1 MLSPLV
7 LLKSYFT
14 FKSYLIWFLLASA
27 IFGIFIFFKPK
38 YNQTKGIKKSQ
49 HKKPTSNSN
58 SHTSW
63 KGYLLIFLILITILG
78 FIYFCFFYK
87 PKEPSSKYVGQLIGE
102 IDKAIDKYDQ
112 TINDYKALKSDWEG
126 ELKKCEKELK
136 TLYEQKEI
144 NQEQKEKIKKLL
156 EQTESKIPDIKA
168 QKQETENNI
177 NTLKEQLKEQEQEKT
192 KKDKEIAKKQEEEKL
207 ASPDDK
213 IRLKAEISKLQDE
226 RLEIVKQIRQVEI
239 KIGKLEIKQKSY
251 ESTLSNAIKLRD
263 HLQRDYDNLS
273 SFDKKLFAE
282 ITSAEERKAE
292 IQKNIDEI
300 DAKMITIGAERKQLG
315 ILRQAAEASKT
326 ALDDW
331 DKKHEFSF
339 GNLRDALF
347 QGAELYLDAC
357 GGRAALKAIGGGITK
372 KLAGTITKA
381 GLIIHET
388 HRVIKLAKDLF
399 VNEDGTPKMMSKET
413 YDSICAR
420 IERDKD
426 KLDADY
432 KDYEKK
438 KEEYK
443 NNQKSINLNNEIE
456 AEKEQLSEFKN
467 NDQRRKNRE
476 RTVIEEYQNI
486 ADELETK
493 IKLISNPKEL
503 FTEQS
508 DLEEKLEHLNV
519 EIENTK
525 EELKNKSPN
534 YNRAQQRLKE
544 KQKQK
549 QHAKFFQPITNK

>member
-1 MLSPLV
+1 MLSPLD
-7 LLKSYFT
+7 LFKSYFSFKSYFT
-14 FKSYLIWFLLASA
+14 WFLLAS
-27 IFGIFIFFKPK
+27 ILFGGFLFIKRK
-38 YNQTKGIKKSQ
+38 NY
-49 HKKPTSNSN
+49 
-58 SHTSW
+58 HTNNNTW
-63 KGYLLIFLILITILG
+63 KGYLIYFLIIMSILG
-78 FIYFCFFYK
+78 FGYLCFFYK
-87 PKEPSSKYVGQLIGE
+87 PKKPSSKYYGQLIGE

-112 TINDYKALKSDWEG
+112 TINDYKGLKSDWEG
-126 ELKKCEKELK
+126 ELKKCEEELK
-136 TLYEQKEI
+136 TLYEKQEI
-144 NQEQKEKIKKLL
+144 NQEQKDKIKKLL
-156 EQTESKIPDIKA
+156 DQTELKITDIKT

-177 NTLKEQLKEQEQEKT
+177 NILKEQLKAKEQEKAE
-192 KKDKEIAKKQEEEKL
+192 KDKEIAKKQEEEKL

-213 IRLKAEISKLQDE
+213 IRLKAEIEKLQDE
-226 RLEIVKQIRQVEI
+226 RLKIVKQIRQVEI
-239 KIGKLEIKQKSY
+239 EIGKLEIKQKSY

-263 HLQRDYDNLS
+263 SLQRDYDNLS
-273 SFDKKLFAE
+273 SFDKKLFAK
-282 ITSAEERKAE
+282 ITSAQERKAE

-300 DAKMITIGAERKQLG
+300 DAKMITIGAERKQLE
-315 ILRQAAEASKT
+315 ILRQAADASKT

-347 QGAELYLDAC
+347 QGAELYMDAF
-357 GGRAALKAIGGGITK
+357 GGRGFLKAIGGGLTK
-372 KLAGTITKA
+372 KAAGTIAKVGIA
-381 GLIIHET
+381 IHEI
-388 HRVIKLAKDLF
+388 HRVVNLGKELF
-399 VNEDGTPKMMSKET
+399 FNEDNTPKMMSKET

-420 IERDKD
+420 IDRDKD

-438 KEEYK
+438 IEEYK

-503 FTEQS
+503 FIEQS
-508 DLEEKLEHLNV
+508 QLEEKLEHLNV